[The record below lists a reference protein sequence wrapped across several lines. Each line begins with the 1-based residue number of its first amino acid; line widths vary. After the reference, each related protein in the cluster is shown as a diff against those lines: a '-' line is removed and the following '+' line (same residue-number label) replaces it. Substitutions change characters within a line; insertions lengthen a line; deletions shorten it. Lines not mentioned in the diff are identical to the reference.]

1 MRLIRRT
8 AIAFVATVA
17 LPGLLWAQDNPV
29 QIESDNTSFGGAS
42 AEFLQFGAGA
52 RGMALGGGISTIVDD
67 VSALHYNPAGLTLME
82 GPEAALTVM
91 PYFADTD
98 YYWTGLA
105 FPFGDGDYGFG
116 VFLGHFGFSEQPIY
130 TEADEQGESGEFYGV
145 SETVAGLS
153 FAHAFIDRFSAG
165 GTIKFITDDLA
176 TGALAGASASAIAFD
191 FGVNFHSELGDRP
204 IALSFVVQNLGGN
217 LSHSG
222 DALRFRDFDGST
234 DDPSLPDQRVDPI
247 FAEIVTDGF
256 PLPRLFRAA
265 LSYDVVSGDNTR
277 LTMLSEFVES
287 NNNNPVFGFGGE
299 FEWMSSVSPIGASLR
314 GSYTTQPDN
323 SDCEPDGV
331 IDDASNPG
339 QEICTEGL
347 SAGGTIADNAN
358 LDGLAVGGGLFYRI
372 ADRYRVNFDYAFKH
386 YGTLGSVDVFTVT
399 FGWE

>member
-1 MRLIRRT
+1 MRLLSRM
-8 AIAFVATVA
+8 AIAFTATVA

-29 QIESDNTSFGGAS
+29 QIPSDNTSFGGTS

-52 RGMALGGGISTIVDD
+52 RGMALGGGFSTIVDD
-67 VSALHYNPAGLTLME
+67 VSALHYNPAGMTFMD
-82 GPEAALTVM
+82 GPEASLTVM

-116 VFLGHFGFSEQPIY
+116 VYLAHFGFSDQPIF
-130 TEADEQGESGEFYGV
+130 TEIDEQGDSGEFYGV

-165 GTIKFITDDLA
+165 ATVKFITDDLA
-176 TGALAGASASAIAFD
+176 TGALAGASASAVAFD
-191 FGVNFHSELGDRP
+191 FGVNFHSELGDKP

-234 DDPSLPDQRVDPI
+234 DVDGLPDQRVDPV

-256 PLPRLFRAA
+256 PLPRLFRAG
-265 LSYDVVSGDNTR
+265 LSYDLLSNDDTR
-277 LTMLSEFVES
+277 FTVLSEFVES
-287 NNNNPVFGFGGE
+287 NNTEPAFGFGGE

-314 GSYTTQPDN
+314 GSYSTQPDN
-323 SDCEPDGV
+323 SDDCTEIDSDGV
-331 IDDASNPG
+331 
-339 QEICTEGL
+339 CTAGL
-347 SAGGTIADNAN
+347 GVGGSQGENSN
-358 LDGLAVGGGLFYRI
+358 LDGLGIGGGIFYRI
-372 ADRYRVNFDYAFKH
+372 ADQYRINAPNGVCP
-386 YGTLGSVDVFTVT
+386 T
-399 FGWE
+399 